1 MDRSLPTHRGPAH
14 TRRAFPRTLPQRR
27 RDLLASG
34 AVTRWRL
41 DRSYVTVASGLVV
54 PRSSLPED
62 ARLFGSFP
70 ADAVT
75 RARAHSMNNPGA
87 VVGEWGAAALHG
99 LWTDWP
105 DSAAT
110 VLLADRGSK
119 GSSNSRAAAR
129 LPLRPVF
136 RRLPHGL
143 PVTHPDRRL
152 PALRVVDPATT
163 AAQCLWSILHGRHS
177 WSHLRLP
184 GIDDRIYRAVQFVD
198 AFTQCTRLTHEDI
211 CAASADRV
219 DARTVGE
226 VVGMCD
232 YGAQSPMETA
242 LRLIVAPLLPAGLA
256 WESQVREDAEGRML
270 PGGTVPD
277 LACRELRVALYY
289 DGGHHDS
296 LQQRETDLQLTQAM
310 MNDGW
315 EVCRFTRHGIR
326 SPARVLRTVGEALDR
341 ASQRFAAHPTHSTPP
356 TPTTPTTQQPR
367 RSV

>member
-1 MDRSLPTHRGPAH
+1 MDHSLPIHRGPEH
-14 TRRAFPRTLPQRR
+14 TRRALPRNLPQRR

-34 AVTRWRL
+34 SVTRWRL

-54 PRSSLPED
+54 PRSALPED
-62 ARLFGSFP
+62 VRPFGGFP

-75 RARAHSMNNPGA
+75 RARAHAINNPGA

-105 DSAAT
+105 DSAPT

-119 GSSNSRAAAR
+119 GNSNSRTAAR

-143 PVTHPDRRL
+143 PVTHPDPRF
-152 PALRVVDPATT
+152 PALQVVDPATT
-163 AAQCLWSILHGRHS
+163 AAQCLWSILRARHS
-177 WSHLRLP
+177 WSHLRLA
-184 GIDDRIYRAVQFVD
+184 GINDRLHRAVQFVD
-198 AFTQCTRLTHEDI
+198 AFTQCTGLTHEDI
-211 CAASADRV
+211 CVASADRV
-219 DARTVGE
+219 DARMIAE
-226 VVGMCD
+226 VLGMCD

-256 WESQVREDAEGRML
+256 WESQVREDAEGRIL

-296 LQQRETDLQLTQAM
+296 LKQRETDLQLTQAM

-326 SPARVLRTVGEALDR
+326 STRGVLRTVGEALHR
-341 ASQRFAAHPTHSTPP
+341 ARQRLAVHPTPT

-367 RSV
+367 RPV

>member
-1 MDRSLPTHRGPAH
+1 MDHSLPTRRGPEFTH
-14 TRRAFPRTLPQRR
+14 RALPRTLPQRR
-27 RDLLASG
+27 RELLASG

-62 ARLFGSFP
+62 VRSFGGFP

-75 RARAHSMNNPGA
+75 RARAHWMNNPGA

-105 DSAAT
+105 DSAPT
-110 VLLADRGSK
+110 VLFADRGSK

-152 PALRVVDPATT
+152 PALQVVDPATT

-184 GIDDRIYRAVQFVD
+184 GINDRLHRAVQFVD
-198 AFTQCTRLTHEDI
+198 AFTQGTGLTHEGI
-211 CAASADRV
+211 GAASADRV
-219 DARTVGE
+219 DARTVGD
-226 VVGMCD
+226 VLGMCD
-232 YGAQSPMETA
+232 YGAQSPMETT
-242 LRLIVAPLLPAGLA
+242 LRLIVAPLLPEGFA
-256 WESQVREDAEGRML
+256 WESQVREDAGGRIL

-296 LQQRETDLQLTQAM
+296 LKQRETDLQLTQAM

-326 SPARVLRTVGEALDR
+326 STRGVLRTVGEALDR
-341 ASQRFAAHPTHSTPP
+341 ARQRLAVRP
-356 TPTTPTTQQPR
+356 TPTTPTTPTTQHPR